1 MPENDPTVIG
11 QSSGST
17 SCSSALRVD
26 RAAIR
31 INDGTLFSVDHP
43 GRHHD
48 VIREIRE
55 SGYTGPVGGDRQ
67 GFILSNG
74 NFVMRKTALRV
85 AIKAGQVQRD
95 KCHAPGVGLF
105 SEDVW

>member
-1 MPENDPTVIG
+1 MQADNESRKPD
-11 QSSGST
+11 SGT
-17 SCSSALRVD
+17 SRCSSALRVD

-31 INDGTLFSVDHP
+31 INDGTLFSVDRP

-74 NFVMRKTALRV
+74 NFVMRKAALRV
-85 AIKAGQVQRD
+85 AIKAGQVLREE
-95 KCHAPGVGLF
+95 CHAPAVGLF

>member
-1 MPENDPTVIG
+1 MNKTKDTTEDFG
-11 QSSGST
+11 SSI
-17 SCSSALRVD
+17 CSSALKVE

-31 INDGTLFSVDHP
+31 TNEGAVFSAERP
-43 GRHHD
+43 GRHHH

-67 GFILSNG
+67 GFILTG
-74 NFVMRKTALRV
+74 GLFVMRKAALRV
-85 AIKAGQVQRD
+85 AIKAGQVERD
-95 KCHAPGVGLF
+95 KCHAPEVGLF